1 MPASSDM
8 GMGIEARIQ
17 KLPSSSAGRNSD
29 PRKLIRP
36 PINTRKP
43 QPNAT
48 TSLRRD
54 SAQLSAGE
62 YTLRRPRTTMVSTS
76 PILSG
81 IASDASTGVM
91 VKVAINAPASA

>member
-8 GMGIEARIQ
+8 VMGIEARIQ

-29 PRKLIRP
+29 PRKLIRT

-54 SAQLSAGE
+54 SAQLSTGE
-62 YTLRRPRTTMVSTS
+62 YTLRRPRTTTVSTS

-81 IASDASTGVM
+81 IANDASTGVM